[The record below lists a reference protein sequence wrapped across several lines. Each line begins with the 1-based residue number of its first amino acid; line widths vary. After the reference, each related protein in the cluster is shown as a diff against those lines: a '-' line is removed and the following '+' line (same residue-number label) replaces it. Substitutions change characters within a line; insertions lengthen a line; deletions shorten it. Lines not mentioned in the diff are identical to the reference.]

1 MRAISGIKG
10 QQGVG
15 AGSAYIIVSFAV
27 SGVLTYVFQAVAIR
41 ALTPADYGGL
51 ALLWAAT
58 FSTVQILW
66 IGSTQTLGRYLSE
79 REALGQ
85 GWEPVLRSVR
95 RWQIGLLAVFV
106 TGAVLASPLLTDK
119 IFGGNPWLTAAFI
132 VAVAV
137 YAPEYFRRGIF
148 NGHRQFSR
156 LGGQLVAEASSRV
169 VVVAITFA
177 LGVGLAG
184 PVAAIVLA
192 PIIGVLAVR
201 PAPVDR
207 PDHPGE
213 PFSAG
218 KASRFAAPVLVC
230 MACAQAFA
238 NGGPIL
244 VKLLGGT
251 QAQAGLF
258 FAALILTRVPQ
269 YVLSPAIGS
278 LLPHASRVLAT
289 QGSRAFDRFILLAV
303 GAVGLVGLSMVAGT
317 WLFGELA
324 MRLFTGGSDFG
335 VGRGVLVALAA
346 LAAFYLL
353 SDMLNQALFARA
365 LGRLAALA
373 WLAAL
378 PVSALCMV
386 LLRTEILY
394 RISVSLVLGV
404 VTVAVLQTV
413 FYLLTRER

>member
-1 MRAISGIKG
+1 MRVLSGIKG
-10 QQGVG
+10 QQGVR

-41 ALTPADYGGL
+41 GLTPADYGGL

-66 IGSTQTLGRYLSE
+66 TASTQTLGRYLSE
-79 REALGQ
+79 REAKGQ
-85 GWEPVLRSVR
+85 GWEPILRSVR
-95 RWQIGLLAVFV
+95 RWQIGLLAIFV
-106 TGAVLASPLLTDK
+106 VGAILMSPILAGR
-119 IFGGNPWLTAAFI
+119 IFGGNYWITVAFI

-137 YAPEYFRRGIF
+137 YAPEYYRRGIF

-169 VVVAITFA
+169 VVILIAFA
-177 LGVGLAG
+177 FGIGLAG
-184 PVAAIVLA
+184 PVVAIVLA

-201 PAPVDR
+201 PAPVD
-207 PDHPGE
+207 PPEHAGE

-218 KASRFAAPVLVC
+218 RASRFAAPVLVC

-278 LLPHASRVLAT
+278 LLPHASRVLTT
-289 QGSRAFDRFILLAV
+289 QGSAAFNRFILKAV
-303 GAVGLVGLSMVAGT
+303 GAVSVVGGAMVAGT
-317 WLFGELA
+317 WLFGEWA
-324 MRLFTGGSDFG
+324 MRLFTGGPDFG
-335 VGRGVLVALAA
+335 VSRGVLVALAT

-365 LGRLAALA
+365 MGRFAAIS
-373 WLAAL
+373 WLMAL
-378 PVSALCMV
+378 PVSALCMS
-386 LLRTEILY
+386 LLDTEILY
-394 RISVSLVLGV
+394 RISVSLVVGV
-404 VTVAVLQTV
+404 VTVALLQTI
-413 FYLLTRER
+413 FYLRVRES

>member
-1 MRAISGIKG
+1 MRALSGIKG
-10 QQGVG
+10 QQGVR
-15 AGSAYIIVSFAV
+15 AGSAYIIISFAV
-27 SGVLTYVFQAVAIR
+27 SGALTYVFQAVAIR

-79 REALGQ
+79 REARGQ

-95 RWQIGLLAVFV
+95 RWQIGLLAIFV
-106 TGAVLASPLLTDK
+106 IGAILANRILTDE
-119 IFGGNPWLTAAFI
+119 IFGGNPWLTVAFI

-169 VVVAITFA
+169 VVVVITFA
-177 LGVGLAG
+177 LGIGLAG
-184 PVAAIVLA
+184 PVAAIVIA

-201 PAPVDR
+201 PAPVKE
-207 PDHPGE
+207 PEHTGE

-289 QGSRAFDRFILLAV
+289 QGSGAFDRFILRAV
-303 GAVGLVGLSMVAGT
+303 GAVGLVGVTMVVGT
-317 WLFGELA
+317 WLFGEWA
-324 MRLFTGGSDFG
+324 MRLFTGGTDFG
-335 VGRGVLVALAA
+335 VGRGVLVSLAA

-365 LGRLAALA
+365 LGRLAASS

-378 PVSALCMV
+378 PVSALFMA
-386 LLRTEILY
+386 LLNLDVLY
-394 RISVSLVLGV
+394 RISLSLVAGV
-404 VTVAVLQTV
+404 VTVAALQTI
-413 FYLLTRER
+413 FYLVMRER